1 MEAAEKPYHHG
12 SLAESLLL
20 RAAEVI
26 DEDGIEALTLRG
38 IARDLGVS
46 HGAPNRHFRNK
57 TALLS
62 ALATEG
68 WTQVFSATLSE
79 ADRTGSNNAHVRLN
93 AMGRGYLRWA
103 LNHRA
108 LFRTIFHPEVNRQ
121 ATPELK
127 AAIDQF
133 SRTIREAV
141 RATQL
146 EGRHPE
152 VPLSVLAIF
161 TNAVPTGAAVL
172 LMDAVVDTDIDPSL
186 DQEALIEQV
195 INLVVPLPDD
205 C

>member
-1 MEAAEKPYHHG
+1 
-12 SLAESLLL
+12 
-20 RAAEVI
+20 
-26 DEDGIEALTLRG
+26 
-38 IARDLGVS
+38 
-46 HGAPNRHFRNK
+46 
-57 TALLS
+57 
-62 ALATEG
+62 
-68 WTQVFSATLSE
+68 
-79 ADRTGSNNAHVRLN
+79 
-93 AMGRGYLRWA
+93 MGRGYLRWA

-195 INLVVPLPDD
+195 INLVVALPDD